1 MFQRIMVPVDL
12 TDKNIVALN
21 IAAQIAAQN
30 KASITLLH
38 VIETIPDLSFEE
50 LQEFYR
56 KLEKKAMNKM
66 NELAERLLEKGLTVH
81 QKIQYGNRAEEIVK
95 YAAEHQ
101 IDLIIL
107 TSHKVDLE
115 NPGRG
120 WGTISYKVGILSQC
134 PVLLVK

>member
-12 TDKNIVALN
+12 TDKNLVALN
-21 IAAQIAAQN
+21 IAAQMAVQN

-38 VIETIPDLSFEE
+38 VIETIPDLPFEE

-56 KLEKKAMNKM
+56 NLEKKAMNKM
-66 NELAERLLEKGLTVH
+66 NEMAEKFLDRGLTIH
-81 QKIQYGNRAEEIVK
+81 QKIQYGSRAEEIVK
-95 YAAEHQ
+95 YATEHQ
-101 IDLIIL
+101 IDLIVL

>member
-56 KLEKKAMNKM
+56 NLEKKAMNKM

-81 QKIQYGNRAEEIVK
+81 QKVQYGNRAEEIVK

-107 TSHKVDLE
+107 TSHKVNLE